1 MSKDY
6 KPRTAPAAPAGKKM
20 NPMFLGI
27 IIGLLMGIAIALGV
41 ALWLNR
47 TALPGLE
54 KSSKMPE
61 MPPKLEAKGSSPAP
75 TTAPNTGTPAK
86 GDGSKVADAGKPA
99 GKDASGK
106 DGDKPRFEFYQIL
119 PGDKDAGKTGRKP
132 DEAKATKPEKP
143 ADKAADKGADKVA
156 DKSAK
161 PADKA
166 ADKAAATPAK
176 AADKPGSPRE
186 IYYLQAGAFQ
196 NLAEADN
203 LKARIA
209 LLGLSASVTATNVP
223 DKGTLHRVRLGPYQS
238 LEPVNR
244 IKTALSEAGIPAAVV
259 KTTDALN

>member
-6 KPRTAPAAPAGKKM
+6 KPRTAPAPAGKKM

-54 KSSKMPE
+54 KSSKTVE
-61 MPPKLEAKGSSPAP
+61 MPPKLEAKGNSAAP
-75 TTAPNTGTPAK
+75 TTAANAGTPAK

-99 GKDASGK
+99 GKDAAGK

-132 DEAKATKPEKP
+132 DEPKPAKPEKSAEKP
-143 ADKAADKGADKVA
+143 AEKAAEKVVEKPAKPAEKAADKVA
-156 DKSAK
+156 S
-161 PADKA
+161 
-166 ADKAAATPAK
+166 T
-176 AADKPGSPRE
+176 RE

-244 IKTALSEAGIPAAVV
+244 IKAALSEAGIPAAVV

>member
-47 TALPGLE
+47 SAIPSLE
-54 KSSKMPE
+54 KSSKTVE
-61 MPPKLEAKGSSPAP
+61 LPPKLEAKAPPPVASPSL
-75 TTAPNTGTPAK
+75 PAK
-86 GDGSKVADAGKPA
+86 AEAGRPVEA
-99 GKDASGK
+99 GKDAK

-119 PGDKDAGKTGRKP
+119 PGDKDAGKTGRKSEP
-132 DEAKATKPEKP
+132 SKAAKPEKAGEKTP
-143 ADKAADKGADKVA
+143 EKGTEKVTEKAAE
-156 DKSAK
+156 
-161 PADKA
+161 KA
-166 ADKAAATPAK
+166 PRAPEKA
-176 AADKPGSPRE
+176 GSPRE

-209 LLGLSASVTATNVP
+209 LLGLSANVTAASVP

-244 IKTALSEAGIPAAVV
+244 IKTALSEAGINAAVV

>member
-54 KSSKMPE
+54 KSSKSVD
-61 MPPKLEAKGSSPAP
+61 MPPKLEAKGNPAP
-75 TTAPNTGTPAK
+75 ATGAPGKPDAP
-86 GDGSKVADAGKPA
+86 KVAEA
-99 GKDASGK
+99 GKDAAGK

-119 PGDKDAGKTGRKP
+119 PGDKDAGKTGRKSEDP
-132 DEAKATKPEKP
+132 KAAKPEKP
-143 ADKAADKGADKVA
+143 ADKGAEKVA
-156 DKSAK
+156 EKAAKPAEK

-166 ADKAAATPAK
+166 AAAPAK
-176 AADKPGSPRE
+176 TPEKAGGPRE

-244 IKTALSEAGIPAAVV
+244 IKTALSEAGIPASVV

>member
-6 KPRTAPAAPAGKKM
+6 KPRTAPAPAGKKM

-47 TALPGLE
+47 SALPGLE
-54 KSSKMPE
+54 KSSKTVD
-61 MPPKLEAKGSSPAP
+61 MPPKLEAKG
-75 TTAPNTGTPAK
+75 TAPSTGTPGKPDAP
-86 GDGSKVADAGKPA
+86 KVAEV
-99 GKDASGK
+99 GK

-119 PGDKDAGKTGRKP
+119 PGDKDAGKTGRKTEEP
-132 DEAKATKPEKP
+132 KPAKPEKAAEKPAEKVAEKP
-143 ADKAADKGADKVA
+143 ADKAAEKVA
-156 DKSAK
+156 APAK
-161 PADKA
+161 P
-166 ADKAAATPAK
+166 
-176 AADKPGSPRE
+176 ADKPGSPRE

-244 IKTALSEAGIPAAVV
+244 IKTALSESGIPAAVV